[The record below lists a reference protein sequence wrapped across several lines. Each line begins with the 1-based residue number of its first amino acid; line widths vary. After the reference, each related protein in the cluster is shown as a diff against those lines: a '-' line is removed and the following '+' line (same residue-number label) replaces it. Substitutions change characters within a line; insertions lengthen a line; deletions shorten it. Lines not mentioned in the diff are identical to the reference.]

1 MKVIFKNLIQGYT
14 GKADDYVIYYNRRL
28 NCVIMRGRP
37 VYRNHPAHSPFR
49 AVMKNLKKL
58 NPSQAFRV
66 DAAIYVELYNKLPQN
81 RNRNLVSWANLY
93 QKIMWMLKRV
103 LPEVDLA
110 TLARQ
115 QITDESLPCRSV
127 KAAVDAGLL
136 PRVKGYEALESEI

>member
-28 NCVIMRGRP
+28 NCVIMRERP

-49 AVMKNLKKL
+49 VVMKNLKKL
-58 NPSQAFRV
+58 NPSQAYRI
-66 DAAIYVELYNKLPQN
+66 DAAAYVEHYNKLPQN
-81 RNRNLVSWANLY
+81 RNCNLVSWANLY

-103 LPEVDLA
+103 YPEVDLA
-110 TLARQ
+110 TLTRQ
-115 QITDESLPCRSV
+115 QITDESLPCHSI

-136 PRVKGYEALESEI
+136 PKVKGYEALESEM